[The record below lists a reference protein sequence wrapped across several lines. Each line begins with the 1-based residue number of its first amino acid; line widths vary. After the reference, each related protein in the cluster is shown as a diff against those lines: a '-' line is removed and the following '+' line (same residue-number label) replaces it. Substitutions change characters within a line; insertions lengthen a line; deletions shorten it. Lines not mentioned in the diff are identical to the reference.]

1 MTKRTLLILT
11 ILASSLYTY
20 GQKNNGVE
28 LVGGVEFRALVPVS
42 FFTMDPVRLVE
53 DSLNFTSTYS
63 YEGGMGFGGVVRINF
78 NKFINLETGIYFT
91 RRVYKYDIIDPGIV
105 DPSISFDASTEL
117 RTVGYELPIKGLF
130 YVQMAEKI
138 FMNVALGVSA
148 DFYASDVESLNPYY
162 SVRAFKQHWIQLG
175 VLGSL
180 GAEYRTEKDGYFYLG
195 ATFHQAFGDIYS
207 TQVNYYRDTDP
218 PAYFQNGFIEGAYFS
233 VDFRYFFPQK
243 AEKKNKVRYVKPDWK
258 NM

>member
-1 MTKRTLLILT
+1 MTKKPLLLLSLVLFSFSLLGQKQNQVEWVGGAEFRTLI
-11 ILASSLYTY
+11 
-20 GQKNNGVE
+20 
-28 LVGGVEFRALVPVS
+28 PVS
-42 FFTMDPVRLVE
+42 FFTMDPVTLVE
-53 DSLNFTSTYS
+53 DSLNFTSTYT
-63 YEGGMGFGGVVRINF
+63 YEGGMGFGGVVRVNF
-78 NKFINLETGIYFT
+78 NKFINLESGIYFT
-91 RRVYKYDIIDPGIV
+91 RRVYKYDIL
-105 DPSISFDASTEL
+105 DPSVGYEAETEL
-117 RTVGYELPIKGLF
+117 RTVGYELPVKALF
-130 YVQMAEKI
+130 YVQMAEKVYV
-138 FMNVALGVSA
+138 NVALGLSA
-148 DFYASDVESLNPYY
+148 DFYASDVETLNPFY

-233 VDFRYFFPQK
+233 VDFRYFFPNK
-243 AEKKNKVRYVKPDWK
+243 NAKKGKVRHVKPDWK